1 MTQKN
6 LVALFAAG
14 IIPLRKEVSILKT
27 SVSLLHSV
35 FNQVRMPVDK
45 LDQFLTTLA
54 AWNGPGYNSIQ
65 MEGARHVLA
74 SIVNKRTDGGFVPD
88 PISSSPC

>member
-1 MTQKN
+1 
-6 LVALFAAG
+6 
-14 IIPLRKEVSILKT
+14 
-27 SVSLLHSV
+27 
-35 FNQVRMPVDK
+35 MPVDK

-65 MEGARHVLA
+65 MEGARHILA

-88 PISSSPC
+88 PVSSSPC